1 MLKITNYI
9 NIVKIII
16 IQKYVRRFLIK
27 KQILIASSYYQTKIW
42 RKNRKWYNNGK
53 SNECEK
59 YQINLIEKIL
69 QNKIIK
75 TNERINIETNEIIDK
90 KNPMIF
96 DDGYEWTENFDGLII
111 KNNNKYYF
119 NLNLYVILVVLKQEH

>member
-27 KQILIASSYYQTKIW
+27 KQILIPSSYYQTKIW

-59 YQINLIEKIL
+59 YQINLIENIIK
-69 QNKIIK
+69 NKIIK
-75 TNERINIETNEIIDK
+75 TNERINIETNDIVDK
-90 KNPMIF
+90 KKSNDI
-96 DDGYEWTENFDGLII
+96 
-111 KNNNKYYF
+111 
-119 NLNLYVILVVLKQEH
+119 